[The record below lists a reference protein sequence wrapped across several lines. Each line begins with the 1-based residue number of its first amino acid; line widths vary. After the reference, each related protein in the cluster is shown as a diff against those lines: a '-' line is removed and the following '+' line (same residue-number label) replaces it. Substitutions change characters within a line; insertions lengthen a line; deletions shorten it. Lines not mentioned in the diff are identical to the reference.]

1 MHYCAPRSRGIP
13 QYLSRSLITCQIRTA
28 IQHCP
33 EHICCLILSTPTR
46 IVFMYMKSLMV
57 PACVIP
63 HITSQ
68 SNHTRHIAA
77 CAVFATPMAMAT
89 RLPCCTPRDLSCKSI
104 PHQDCNG
111 FGAIHWPSLPLY
123 TKTQSLKGNWR
134 QGVLCLPLAFA
145 PRYFHHPLQRH
156 SSSKAGWVS

>member
-1 MHYCAPRSRGIP
+1 MNHSRIQQCNSCAPRSCGIP

-33 EHICCLILSTPTR
+33 DSVLTDRQHVDRQHICCLILSIPTR
-46 IVFMYMKSLMV
+46 IVCMYMKSLMV

-77 CAVFATPMAMAT
+77 CAVFATPMAT
-89 RLPCCTPRDLSCKSI
+89 RIPCCTPRDLSCRSI

-111 FGAIHWPSLPLY
+111 FDAIHWPSLPP
-123 TKTQSLKGNWR
+123 
-134 QGVLCLPLAFA
+134 V
-145 PRYFHHPLQRH
+145 H
-156 SSSKAGWVS
+156 